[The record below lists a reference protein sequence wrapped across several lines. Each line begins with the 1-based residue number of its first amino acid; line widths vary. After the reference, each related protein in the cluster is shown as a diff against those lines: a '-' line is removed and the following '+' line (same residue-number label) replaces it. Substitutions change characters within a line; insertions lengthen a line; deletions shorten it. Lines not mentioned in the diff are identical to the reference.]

1 MVIQA
6 IAALNSIIPLDPQLF
21 AFFKGLNDVAVD
33 DILSAEVTGGLPA
46 GFYRMCS
53 INSST
58 NHQPVLVAVAQHGSL
73 DDCVYVSY
81 WRRGLPHFLLLGG
94 TLTLPLDAVHCQG

>member
-6 IAALNSIIPLDPQLF
+6 IPFLESTDPLDPLLF
-21 AFFKGLNDVAVD
+21 VFFKGLNEVAD
-33 DILSAEVTGGLPA
+33 GDGILSALVASGLPA

-58 NHQPVLVAVAQHGSL
+58 NHQPVLVAVAQRGSS
-73 DDCVYVSY
+73 DDCVYVSN
-81 WRRGLPHFLLLGG
+81 
-94 TLTLPLDAVHCQG
+94 